1 MTPAGSSVGAYLVVR
16 HGETEWSSSG
26 RHTGWTDLALTEA
39 GKVEAMSAGA
49 LLATELGFDEPV
61 AVFASPLVRAR
72 ETARLALR
80 SVSVGAPE
88 PIVTPSLAEVD
99 YGKFEGLTASEI
111 AVQAPDWDLWRDGC
125 PGGETPGDV
134 VTRVDS
140 FVALADDAVRQRPG
154 GIVVA
159 FTHGHFSRALVSV
172 LLGLPL
178 HAAGVLIND
187 TASVAVV
194 RRRRGQLTLAGWNL
208 RPQAAAPRPH

>member
-1 MTPAGSSVGAYLVVR
+1 VTPAGSSVGAYLVVR

-26 RHTGWTDLALTEA
+26 RHTGRTDLALTEA

-61 AVFASPLVRAR
+61 AVFTSPLVRAR

-88 PIVTPSLAEVD
+88 PVVTPDLAEVD
-99 YGKFEGLTASEI
+99 YGKFEGLTSSEI
-111 AVQAPDWDLWRDGC
+111 AVQSPHWDLWRDGC
-125 PGGETPGDV
+125 PGGETPDDV
-134 VTRVDS
+134 VARVDA
-140 FVALADDAVRQRPG
+140 FVALAEDAVQHQPG
-154 GIVVA
+154 GTVVA
-159 FTHGHFSRALVSV
+159 FTHGHLSRALVSV
-172 LLGLPL
+172 LLDLPL
-178 HAAGVLIND
+178 QAAGVLIND